1 VNQYDFHLAEAL
13 KDGSQSTV
21 SNEQQYAQFCD
32 AFASMVKGEF
42 GFETA
47 LHSSRY
53 PLMKK
58 NLGYTIRKDHP
69 DRNVFVLRPSS
80 ELMNFDDRKLLIA
93 FRMAQLISEQ
103 LDGNRGIQKDDV
115 QDFVTTGFGYQEKT
129 E

>member
-1 VNQYDFHLAEAL
+1 
-13 KDGSQSTV
+13 
-21 SNEQQYAQFCD
+21 
-32 AFASMVKGEF
+32 MVKDAF

-69 DRNVFVLRPSS
+69 DRNAFVLRPSS

-103 LDGNRGIQKDDV
+103 LDGNRGIQEDDV
-115 QDFVTTGFGYQEKT
+115 QDFVTTGFGYQERIDN
-129 E
+129 